1 MAVGKAQGRAGEVAF
16 VVVGLKELLRTY
28 SQASPTFNTEIR
40 KASQQVAEGLLEKIK
55 TAANAIPAHGRKTR
69 GVSQAAVVVNGLKA
83 RRDRVPTIKLSK
95 NALFPSVSRPNPDR
109 VKKSKK
115 GTEARVRMGHVF
127 YGAEF
132 GGRKRRSTQQF
143 TPHLGQTGRFFWPTV
158 RDNRSFIITK
168 YLEVLDNVAKSIEG
182 RREF

>member
-1 MAVGKAQGRAGEVAF
+1 MATGRAKGRAGEVAF
-16 VVVGLKELLRTY
+16 IVDGLKEVLREY

-40 KASQQVAEGLLEKIK
+40 KAAQEVAEGLLVKIQA
-55 TAANAIPAHGRKTR
+55 AANAIPAHGRSTR

-95 NALFPSVSRPNPDR
+95 DALFPSVSRPNADR
-109 VKKSKK
+109 VKSSKR
-115 GTEARVRMGHVF
+115 GTAARVRMGHVF

-132 GGRKRRSTQQF
+132 GGKKRKTTQQF
-143 TPHLGQTGRFFWPTV
+143 TPHLGKTGRFFWPTV
-158 RDNRSFIITK
+158 RDNRSFIITQ
-168 YLEVLDNVAKSIEG
+168 YLEVLDNVAKRIEG